1 MRSLMITAGAIAT
14 LIAATSAPDIAG
26 ARTHHRRYEDHHY
39 HHHGGCV
46 HEKRRTGAIGAVSG
60 TIGGALIG
68 NAITHGNAGGTL
80 LGAGA
85 GALAGNAIGRHSVR
99 CR

>member
-1 MRSLMITAGAIAT
+1 MRKLMITAGAIAA
-14 LIAATSAPDIAG
+14 LCAATSAPNIAA
-26 ARTHHRRYEDHHY
+26 ARTHHRVYEHHR
-39 HHHGGCV
+39 HGGGCM
-46 HEKRRTGAIGAVSG
+46 HEKRRTGGIGAVSG

-68 NAITHGNAGGTL
+68 NAATHGNAGGTL

-99 CR
+99 CG

>member
-1 MRSLMITAGAIAT
+1 MRRLMITASALAVLCVTAG
-14 LIAATSAPDIAG
+14 APDVAA
-26 ARTHHRRYEDHHY
+26 ARTHRHHEY
-39 HHHGGCV
+39 QRHQRGCM
-46 HEKRRTGAIGAVSG
+46 HDKRRTGAIGAVSG
-60 TIGGALIG
+60 TVGGALIG

-99 CR
+99 CG